1 MKNLTDFRKTIE
13 TGVYPRLSC
22 ALTLEK
28 REDNKVSLLTVLI
41 ELRLQVKPTP
51 IDWINK
57 SIA

>member
-41 ELRLQVKPTP
+41 ELRL
-51 IDWINK
+51 
-57 SIA
+57 

>member
-28 REDNKVSLLTVLI
+28 REDSKVSLPTVLI
-41 ELRLQVKPTP
+41 ETAGQVYPHRL
-51 IDWINK
+51 D
-57 SIA
+57 